1 MKSSS
6 MVLAY
11 YQSDMQSEKHAC
23 ITKGFMATPYLNIPV
38 KSWAGDDEKETKE
51 KILRLKKKKTWARHF
66 IMELVSRQR
75 PRKCKSHSFK

>member
-23 ITKGFMATPYLNIPV
+23 ITKGFMATAYLNIPV
-38 KSWAGDDEKETKE
+38 KS
-51 KILRLKKKKTWARHF
+51 
-66 IMELVSRQR
+66 
-75 PRKCKSHSFK
+75 